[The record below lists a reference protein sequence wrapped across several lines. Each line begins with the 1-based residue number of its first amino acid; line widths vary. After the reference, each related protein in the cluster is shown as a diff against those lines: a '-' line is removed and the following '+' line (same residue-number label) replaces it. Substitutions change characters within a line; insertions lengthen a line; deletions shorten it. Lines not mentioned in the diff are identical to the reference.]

1 MTAHSC
7 TWDLK
12 GSIIVCFFFF
22 YYPELKRMSLD
33 RMLIAPQKSLKQTNK
48 QKQLAPCVKTKSK
61 QTNAPLSFSSGLS
74 CSLDFRREWIFS
86 EAFAK
91 VRQGSLVLYKR
102 IQWNFSWSLVHQ
114 VGGGVFFKRVFSKY
128 ILKELQ
134 YLNILAEPTVEV
146 SLCCKFGAI
155 GPFKEKVIK

>member
-1 MTAHSC
+1 M
-7 TWDLK
+7 
-12 GSIIVCFFFF
+12 FFFF
-22 YYPELKRMSLD
+22 IIILSSKEWASTECWLPPK
-33 RMLIAPQKSLKQTNK
+33 KSLKQTNK